1 MHWSTLSLI
10 RTKEE
15 TMADKKVH
23 YKKVAASEDFR
34 KLLEEKRR
42 FIVPMTIFFFLFYFS
57 LPVATSYFTFL
68 NKPAIGAISWAWLF
82 ALTQFVMTWVLC
94 GLYSRKAAQFDKYV
108 SALKIESRG
117 DDE

>member
-1 MHWSTLSLI
+1 MEYLVPNSYKGGNNG
-10 RTKEE
+10 RQ
-15 TMADKKVH
+15 KVH

-68 NKPAIGAISWAWLF
+68 NTPAIGAISWAWLF

-94 GLYSRKAAQFDKYV
+94 GLYAKKQLS
-108 SALKIESRG
+108 STIM
-117 DDE
+117 

>member
-1 MHWSTLSLI
+1 
-10 RTKEE
+10 
-15 TMADKKVH
+15 MADKNVH
-23 YKKVAASEDFR
+23 YKKVAASKDFR

-68 NKPAIGAISWAWLF
+68 NTPAIGAITWAWLF

-94 GLYSRKAAQFDKYV
+94 GLYAKKHLS
-108 SALKIESRG
+108 STNM
-117 DDE
+117 